1 MTILDYI
8 TTHPGCTRSEIAAAL
23 NMPKQVITRELRRLW
38 SNGHVNRKERASEF
52 CYEVNTLP
60 FGCGNPLTH
69 MFNQLLKEART

>member
-8 TTHPGCTRSEIAAAL
+8 AAHPGCTSREIAAAL
-23 NMPKQVITRELRRLW
+23 NTPKQVITGELRRLW
-38 SNGHVNRKERASEF
+38 SEGRVNRKERTSEF

-69 MFNQLLKEART
+69 MFNQLLKDARA